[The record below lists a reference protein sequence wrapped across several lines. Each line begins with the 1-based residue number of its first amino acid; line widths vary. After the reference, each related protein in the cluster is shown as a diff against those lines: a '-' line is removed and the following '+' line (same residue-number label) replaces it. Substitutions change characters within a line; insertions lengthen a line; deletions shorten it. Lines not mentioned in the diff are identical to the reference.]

1 MFRRCYHS
9 AHILHPGLSC
19 VHLVP
24 VILHYYLTEKRTKP
38 IHKPKIFYGWYIV
51 GVGFLAQFMGI
62 GVSAYATSVFFQAMF
77 SDLGWTRGDLSLSM
91 SVGAI
96 LAAILSPFV
105 GTFVDKHGANWIM
118 AASAFATGICL
129 ILSGYVHELWQAF
142 IIFSLLAAFRVG
154 FVSIPVMTM
163 VSNWFSDK
171 KGRAL
176 GLTTAGQGL
185 GGFVLSPLSIY
196 LISGLGWRMAWGAV
210 GLLTWVVMIP
220 ASLLIAKQKPA
231 TMGLLVDNKEPEAI
245 KKSSIAEEEKRDTL
259 KSNNWTLSKILRM
272 PNFWFVAIL
281 QTLYLFGHAS
291 IFQHGYSLFTDKGI
305 SAMTAGTMLGIL
317 GLFSLGG
324 KIVLGYLSDRISVR
338 YVMMIAL
345 AFAALSIF
353 PLFWAEPTQGAWLF
367 IVFWGF
373 WECGVIALQPIL
385 VATLFDRAITG
396 KMLGLFAMFSV
407 ISQLMGP
414 TFMGYIYDITG
425 NYNLALSAFV
435 VFYVISLVLVLFTR
449 PPKRTLNHGFLQ

>member
-1 MFRRCYHS
+1 
-9 AHILHPGLSC
+9 
-19 VHLVP
+19 
-24 VILHYYLTEKRTKP
+24 
-38 IHKPKIFYGWYIV
+38 
-51 GVGFLAQFMGI
+51 
-62 GVSAYATSVFFQAMF
+62 MF

-105 GTFVDKHGANWIM
+105 GNFVDRHGAKWIM
-118 AASAFATGICL
+118 AASAFATGGCL
-129 ILSGYVHELWQAF
+129 MLTGYVHELWQAF
-142 IIFSLLAAFRVG
+142 LIFSLLAAFRVG
-154 FVSIPVMTM
+154 FVTIPVMTM

-171 KGRAL
+171 KGKAL

-185 GGFVLSPLSIY
+185 GGFILSPLSIY
-196 LISGLGWRMAWGAV
+196 LISSLGWRMAWAAV
-210 GLLTWVVMIP
+210 GLLTWVIMIP
-220 ASLLIAKQKPA
+220 ASLLVAKQKPA
-231 TMGLLVDNKEPEAI
+231 TMGLLVDGKAPEAVKI
-245 KKSSIAEEEKRDTL
+245 SSIAGEDKGVPL
-259 KSNNWTLSKILRM
+259 KSNHWTLSNILRM

-291 IFQHGYSLFTDKGI
+291 IFQHGFSLFTDKGI
-305 SAMTAGTMLGIL
+305 PAMTAGTMLGIL

-324 KIVLGYLSDRISVR
+324 KVVLGYLSDKISVR

-345 AFAALSIF
+345 AFAAISIL
-353 PLFWAEPTQGAWLF
+353 PLFWAEPIQGAWLF

-396 KMLGLFAMFSV
+396 KMLGIFAMFSV

-414 TFMGYIYDITG
+414 TFMGYIYDIKG
-425 NYNLALSAFV
+425 NYNLALSVFIAF
-435 VFYVISLVLVLFTR
+435 YIISLVLVLFTR
-449 PPKRTLNHGFLQ
+449 PPEHTLIH